1 MTYHNTP
8 IPAGTAVQ
16 YDFDISAQNQSLYV
30 LSSPQNELFNWTMS
44 LNLTS
49 VQKEVV
55 AGTSATVSVNVD
67 VQNTTEEP
75 EYIDSSLVTVDIK
88 SSSFWTLLTN
98 FILIMTCFY
107 TIIICVIVF
116 YNFDKDSEFAAR
128 RRLEQSFMENK
139 VDSDDS
145 DSASS

>member
-1 MTYHNTP
+1 M
-8 IPAGTAVQ
+8 
-16 YDFDISAQNQSLYV
+16 
-30 LSSPQNELFNWTMS
+30 
-44 LNLTS
+44 TS

-55 AGTSATVSVNVD
+55 AGTSATVPVNVD

-128 RRLEQSFMENK
+128 RRLE
-139 VDSDDS
+139 
-145 DSASS
+145 